1 MNEKPV
7 KPADLPSGK
16 SNWKPISFWRLAGK
30 ELRETLRDR
39 RTISTLFLMPL
50 IVYPILSLLFQGFL
64 ASGLRES
71 LGADEQVDE
80 NQFIFL
86 FETEEDF
93 NQIAGALNQG
103 YSNLQRDLAAAR
115 RRSFEEEG
123 KTTPQAEIEYNL
135 FTRHVF
141 QSLDPA
147 KNQTVQEMVES
158 NSADVGVEV
167 IPPDRTLPNSAQQPF
182 RITLYFR
189 DDLLRG
195 QRAVRF
201 FESLLNAINVG
212 SLKGALRVRRARLD
226 APVSYS
232 AKVVKPPESGKPVI
246 AFAALIPLVL
256 TLMTI
261 TGAVY
266 PAIDLTAGERERGT
280 LESLIAAPI
289 PRMRILLGKLVAIVA
304 VAMLTAVLN
313 LTGMMVTLWVFQ
325 FDQVLFGERG
335 ITIQAVVQIFGLLL
349 LFAIFFSS
357 FLLVIT
363 SFARSFKEAQ
373 AYLIPV
379 MLLALAPSL
388 MSLKPDLELHGL
400 WTVTPLVNIVL
411 LARDVLNGNAEWSTA
426 LVTIVTTIFYSILAI
441 TMAAR
446 FFGTAKVLYGADQGI
461 ATLFRRPRHAAPHA
475 SASMAL
481 LCLALLFPASFLWQG
496 VLVRTAEQSVSVRLW
511 LAGLGLVIVF
521 FLIPWLLARFHRVRF
536 FRGFGIRPTAA
547 LAIVAGVC
555 IGIGFAPLL
564 MQAIAWTGQ
573 LLEETGLS
581 NEAVRQALAQRGADQ
596 MELLRQVP
604 YWLVVVTMAIIP
616 AVCEELFFRGLLFQ
630 ALRATWSAW
639 QTILATAIM
648 FGAFH
653 LISSSGLTIS
663 RLLPT
668 TIMGILLGWVTWRS
682 DSVIPAIILHALHN
696 TITVGFGYFQKEI
709 IDRGWIT
716 EDQTVL
722 PLQVLV
728 GGIVLVGAGISILLF
743 LRKPVEYKPLKAD
756 VKQDTI
762 VM

>member
-1 MNEKPV
+1 M
-7 KPADLPSGK
+7 
-16 SNWKPISFWRLAGK
+16 SFWRLAGK

-64 ASGLRES
+64 ASGLKES
-71 LGADEQVDE
+71 LGTGEQLDED
-80 NQFIFL
+80 QFIFL
-86 FETEEDF
+86 FETEEKFDRVDD
-93 NQIAGALNQG
+93 ALYEA
-103 YSNLQRDLAAAR
+103 YSILQRESAKAQQRTFEDDSDTSQTLQLKNDLF
-115 RRSFEEEG
+115 S
-123 KTTPQAEIEYNL
+123 
-135 FTRHVF
+135 RHVF
-141 QSLDPA
+141 QAVDP
-147 KNQTVQEMVES
+147 KGEQTLQEMVES
-158 NSADVGVEV
+158 GLADVGVV
-167 IPPDRTLPNSAQQPF
+167 VNGPDRSQPISAQQPF
-182 RITLYFR
+182 RITLLYR
-189 DDLLRG
+189 DDSLRS
-195 QRAVRF
+195 QRALLF
-201 FESLLNAINVG
+201 FNKLLGTINTRSLT
-212 SLKGALRVRRARLD
+212 GALQNRGFRLD
-226 APVSYS
+226 APINYR
-232 AKVVKPPESGKPVI
+232 AQIVKTRDSGKPGI

-313 LTGMMVTLWVFQ
+313 LTGMMLTLWVFQ
-325 FDQVLFGERG
+325 FDEAFFGERG
-335 ITIQAVVQIFGLLL
+335 ITLAAVLQIFVLLL
-349 LFAIFFSS
+349 LFAVFFSS

-373 AYLIPV
+373 AFLIPV
-379 MLLALAPSL
+379 MMVALAPSL
-388 MSLKPDLELHGL
+388 MSLKPDLELTGL

-411 LARDVLNGNAEWSTA
+411 LSRDVLNGEAVWSTA
-426 LVTIVTTIFYSILAI
+426 LVTIVTTIFYSIMAI

-461 ATLFRRPRHAAPHA
+461 ATLFHRPRHTAPHA
-475 SASMAL
+475 SASLAL

-496 VLVRTAEQSVSVRLW
+496 VLARTIDQPVTTRLW
-511 LAGLGLVIVF
+511 LAALGLMIVF

-536 FRGFGIRPTAA
+536 FQGFGVKSASL
-547 LAIVAGVC
+547 LAILAAIFMGF
-555 IGIGFAPLL
+555 GFAPLL

-581 NEAVRQALAQRGADQ
+581 NEAVRQALAQRGEDQ
-596 MELLRQVP
+596 MEKLLQTPFWV
-604 YWLVVVTMAIIP
+604 VVVTMAIVP

-630 ALRATWSAW
+630 ALRAAWSPW
-639 QTILATAIM
+639 KTIIATAIM

-668 TIMGILLGWVTWRS
+668 TAMGIVLGWVTWRS
-682 DSVIPAIILHALHN
+682 DSVIPAMVLHALHN
-696 TITVGFGYFQKEI
+696 TLTIGFGYFQKQIVARE
-709 IDRGWIT
+709 WIT

-722 PLQVLV
+722 PWQVLLAGV
-728 GGIVLVGAGISILLF
+728 VLVSAGVGIF
-743 LRKPVEYKPLKAD
+743 LTRRKPAEYRPLKAD
-756 VKQDTI
+756 IKQDTI